1 MVRPDRQDG
10 PASLGALMRGRSPV
24 FSLIYQF
31 NLLPSRYMHASW
43 ADELFTHELWQRL
56 KDSPRAEPHL
66 NRLILGDLG
75 VSGTFPADFGD
86 LAARLALVDGTTID
100 RLALHLGMVVEGAAL
115 RRVIA
120 GEEVRRLRE
129 ALGADAHAFAVQRAP
144 LLAAAAGLP
153 GSVEPGDPPLIERL
167 RSAGLSLIGSA
178 MAGLPPEILKRF
190 LLKLP
195 RTARGSFIPSD
206 RAARALTLISRVFK
220 ETEPKWASLFA
231 SQTA

>member
-1 MVRPDRQDG
+1 MVRPDRHGG
-10 PASLGALMRGRSPV
+10 PASLGALMRGRSPF
-24 FSLIYQF
+24 FSLVYQF

-43 ADELFTHELWQRL
+43 ADELFTPEIWRRL
-56 KDSPRAEPHL
+56 QESPRAEPHL
-66 NRLILGDLG
+66 NRMILGDLG
-75 VSGTFPADFGD
+75 VSGTFPADFCGW
-86 LAARLALVDGTTID
+86 AARLALVDGTTVD

-129 ALGADAHAFAVQRAP
+129 ALGADGHAFAVQRAP

-153 GSVEPGDPPLIERL
+153 SPVNSGGSPLIERL
-167 RSAGLSLIGSA
+167 RSAGISLIGSA

-206 RAARALTLISRVFK
+206 RSARALALTTRVFK

-231 SQTA
+231 SQMA